1 MKKLPILGLLALST
15 LLGNNM
21 AKAAT
26 NDNIHTTNKTELNHV
41 NADGKKKLK
50 NEKKKLAKEERK
62 LEDKQRDLNKAIKL
76 EKEKEKL
83 KKRQAKV
90 DKKIKKLK

>member
-15 LLGNNM
+15 LLGGNM
-21 AKAAT
+21 TQAAT
-26 NDNIHTTNKTELNHV
+26 NDNFQTVNKVELNHG

-62 LEDKQRDLNKAIKL
+62 LKDKQQNLDKAIKL
-76 EKEKEKL
+76 AKETS
-83 KKRQAKV
+83 
-90 DKKIKKLK
+90 

>member
-15 LLGNNM
+15 IFGSQLVNAGTDKGLM
-21 AKAAT
+21 EL
-26 NDNIHTTNKTELNHV
+26 NKTELNHI
-41 NADGKKKLK
+41 NTDDKKKLK
-50 NEKKKLAKEERK
+50 NQKKKLAKEEQK
-62 LEDKQRDLNKAIKL
+62 LEDKQRDLDKAIKL

-83 KKRQAKV
+83 KKKQAKV

>member
-15 LLGNNM
+15 LLVSN
-21 AKAAT
+21 AARA
-26 NDNIHTTNKTELNHV
+26 TTDAHLSTFNKTELNHI
-41 NADGKKKLK
+41 NAGGKKKLK

-62 LEDKQRDLNKAIKL
+62 LEEKQRDLNKAIKL